1 MGSLLSIFGEKKSK
15 IKTLK
20 TSAVV
25 IAAVL
30 GDRHLVC
37 QPDFHGGESLE
48 NESALLLSGK
58 HSDLDV
64 LAIQLP
70 WDSSAV
76 YYFPANAMKCPS
88 EPRML
93 SEADGVET
101 HRPRLQTDF
110 SARRFISFGERIA
123 FSLCPPLQRTLAGL
137 SVFSPHLSQHL
148 PCSSFWQTCPVS
160 PLSSSVLCS

>member
-15 IKTLK
+15 IKTLE
-20 TSAVV
+20 TSAVE

-30 GDRHLVC
+30 GDCHLVC
-37 QPDFHGGESLE
+37 QLDFHGGESLE
-48 NESALLLSGK
+48 NALLLSGK

-70 WDSSAV
+70 WDSSAM
-76 YYFPANAMKCPS
+76 YHLPANAMKCPS

-110 SARRFISFGERIA
+110 SARRFISFGEHIA
-123 FSLCPPLQRTLAGL
+123 FSLCPPLQHMLAGL
-137 SVFSPHLSQHL
+137 SVFSPHLHQHL
-148 PCSSFWQTCPVS
+148 PCSSFWQMCPVS